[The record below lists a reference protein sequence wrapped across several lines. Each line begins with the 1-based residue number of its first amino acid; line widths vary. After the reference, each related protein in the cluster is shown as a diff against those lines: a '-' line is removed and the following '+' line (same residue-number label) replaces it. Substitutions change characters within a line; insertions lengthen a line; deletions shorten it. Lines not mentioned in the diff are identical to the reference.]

1 MYLMKEKLQ
10 QLRSVAAVQGSKE
23 LHMAAYMIESKIE
36 NGKRWQSLEIEPE
49 IPRCSA
55 TEL

>member
-36 NGKRWQSLEIEPE
+36 NGKRWQSLGIEPE